1 MAIQKL
7 NASLWHNESKEQFIK
22 INGAFYPLDK
32 KFYLKQVQIFATN
45 KVASFNKYHAS
56 DEVRAELSELL
67 PYYAMGCVEPVSGS
81 KLKCYSGLRIVH
93 VCNHIPKEMEGLL

>member
-1 MAIQKL
+1 MANKVI
-7 NASLWHNESKEQFIK
+7 NASLWFNESKQQFIK
-22 INGAFYPLDK
+22 VEGAFYKLDK
-32 KFYLKQVQIFATN
+32 KYYLKQVNIFATN
-45 KVASFNKYHAS
+45 KVASFNKYHVS

-93 VCNHIPKEMEGLL
+93 VCNHIPKEIGGLL